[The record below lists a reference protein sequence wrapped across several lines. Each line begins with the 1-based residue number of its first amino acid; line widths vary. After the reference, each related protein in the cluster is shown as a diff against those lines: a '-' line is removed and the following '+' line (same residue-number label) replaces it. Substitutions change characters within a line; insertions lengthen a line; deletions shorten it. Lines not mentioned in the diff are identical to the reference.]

1 MKGKAEFDADDEA
14 TTLIDGEGA
23 VLGRLASTVAS
34 GSLDGETFAVVN
46 AEKVVISGEKSGL
59 VEKYREKVEEHGSD
73 RGPKHP
79 KRPDGI
85 AKRSVRGMLPY
96 KRERGKDALS
106 RVRFYVGVPADYED
120 EEFEEP
126 EKVLDDIGKGGYVT
140 LGEISEKIGA
150 NVTW

>member
-1 MKGKAEFDADDEA
+1 MKGEAEFDADDEE
-14 TTLIDGEGA
+14 TTLVDGEGA

-34 GSLDGETFAVVN
+34 RSLDGERFAVVN
-46 AEKVVISGEKSGL
+46 AQNIVVSGEKSDV
-59 VEKYREKVEEHGSD
+59 VEKYRRKVDEHGSD

-85 AKRSVRGMLPY
+85 AKRAVRGMLPY
-96 KRERGKDALS
+96 KRERGKEAFS
-106 RVRFYVGVPADYED
+106 RVRFYVGVPAEYDG

-126 EKVLDDIGKGGYVT
+126 DNVVDDIGKGGYVT
-140 LGEISEKIGA
+140 LGEVSEKIGA